1 MQSKKPTKSQ
11 EHEKQIHIKQLERPA
26 EGGAMRTQ
34 GKIISE
40 TNTENQRGAHMD
52 SQRKWAQMDGFCS
65 NQRSDLRCNVMN
77 CYGKLVRR
85 LGEKLK
91 KVNSSDNQ

>member
-34 GKIISE
+34 GKVISE
-40 TNTENQRGAHMD
+40 ANTENQRGAHMD
-52 SQRKWAQMDGFCS
+52 SQRKWAQTDGFCS
-65 NQRSDLRCNVMN
+65 NQRSGSEMQRYELLRKAGQTCAE
-77 CYGKLVRR
+77 KAKE
-85 LGEKLK
+85 GEF
-91 KVNSSDNQ
+91 

>member
-11 EHEKQIHIKQLERPA
+11 EIEKRIHIKQLERPA

-34 GKIISE
+34 GKVNSE
-40 TNTENQRGAHMD
+40 TNTENQRGPHMD
-52 SQRKWAQMDGFCS
+52 SQRKRAQTDEFCS
-65 NQRSDLRCNVMN
+65 NQRSGSETQHMN